1 MINVTNLSDAM
12 TLLIK
17 DDEVFESLK
26 TDFPAILADLITFK
40 SNPNCT
46 CRSRVFKFFSDELQK
61 DPNILNKYVK
71 TPESLSK
78 DLENMMQQR
87 NNNNYSGKIFKI
99 ENTDEAWKNLT
110 NQLVGKAFRTF
121 SVVEKDGQLWVYLL

>member
-12 TLLIK
+12 TLLIR
-17 DDEVFESLK
+17 DDEVFELLK

-71 TPESLSK
+71 NPDNLSK

-87 NNNNYSGKIFKI
+87 NNNNYSGKVFRI

-121 SVVEKDGQLWVYLL
+121 SVVEKNGQLWVYLL